1 MDLAIPYKPNPLL
14 SSSNPLV
21 KTTFLQ
27 IPTKHR
33 PRISRQKPV
42 FRVYSSANSN
52 VPGGFSWQRL
62 ARSVLVG
69 SERFS
74 SKLGESVKKETG
86 FDLNEAIM
94 KVDELVDRV
103 KDGVKKGDDELTRF
117 RTELLPQFVEWNRWE
132 RWKVML
138 LSTYLESLSTYLESL
153 LSKFSIG
160 C

>member
-1 MDLAIPYKPNPLL
+1 M
-14 SSSNPLV
+14 
-21 KTTFLQ
+21 
-27 IPTKHR
+27 
-33 PRISRQKPV
+33 
-42 FRVYSSANSN
+42 
-52 VPGGFSWQRL
+52 
-62 ARSVLVG
+62 
-69 SERFS
+69 
-74 SKLGESVKKETG
+74 KKETG

-138 LSTYLESLSTYLESL
+138 LSTYLESL

>member
-1 MDLAIPYKPNPLL
+1 M
-14 SSSNPLV
+14 
-21 KTTFLQ
+21 
-27 IPTKHR
+27 
-33 PRISRQKPV
+33 
-42 FRVYSSANSN
+42 
-52 VPGGFSWQRL
+52 
-62 ARSVLVG
+62 
-69 SERFS
+69 
-74 SKLGESVKKETG
+74 KKETG

-94 KVDELVDRV
+94 KVDELVDRF

-138 LSTYLESLSTYLESL
+138 LSTYLESL

>member
-1 MDLAIPYKPNPLL
+1 M
-14 SSSNPLV
+14 
-21 KTTFLQ
+21 
-27 IPTKHR
+27 
-33 PRISRQKPV
+33 
-42 FRVYSSANSN
+42 
-52 VPGGFSWQRL
+52 
-62 ARSVLVG
+62 
-69 SERFS
+69 
-74 SKLGESVKKETG
+74 KKETG
-86 FDLNEAIM
+86 FDLNEATM

-103 KDGVKKGDDELTRF
+103 KDGVKKCDDELTRF